1 LINVYLRSP
10 KGSDFDKGFQ
20 DTSLLLLPPLLPL
33 LLPLPP
39 LLLLLLL
46 LLLLSSLHKLFA
58 RGHFAEFKQINGML
72 TAFYAYVEN
81 ITRGSIPTT
90 ARDGK

>member
-20 DTSLLLLPPLLPL
+20 DTSLLLLPLLPLPL

-72 TAFYAYVEN
+72 TAFYAYV
-81 ITRGSIPTT
+81 RRKYH
-90 ARDGK
+90 AR